1 MNRPS
6 TYQAYYKTN
15 VQTSDQLNLII
26 MLYDGLIRFLKKA
39 EVKIE
44 NREYEE
50 SHNYLTRS
58 KNIVQELLST
68 LKMDQGGD
76 IAKNLQELYLYCF
89 RRIVEA
95 NLKKDPQMVE
105 EVIRIVDNL
114 RQGWIQVRAQRKQT
128 TELTQQRDKKL
139 RVQG

>member
-114 RQGWIQVRAQRKQT
+114 RQGWVQVRAQRKQT